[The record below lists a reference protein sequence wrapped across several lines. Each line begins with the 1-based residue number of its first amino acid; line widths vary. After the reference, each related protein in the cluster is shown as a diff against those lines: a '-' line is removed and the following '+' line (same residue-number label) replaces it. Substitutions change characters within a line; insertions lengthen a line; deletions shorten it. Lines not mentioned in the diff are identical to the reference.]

1 MNGPKG
7 DFKRWN
13 FINDDEYEYNL
24 QNKERLEFMR
34 LRINQLL
41 RNYLIILI

>member
-7 DFKRWN
+7 DFKKGGI

-24 QNKERLEFMR
+24 QNKRQMNLCA
-34 LRINQLL
+34 
-41 RNYLIILI
+41 